1 MKVNRPDGFRKIL
14 FPALLALF
22 CFLLMAVFYG
32 GFVVV
37 RGLDMYADVKGSG
50 QGYIGNLYD
59 TDPVLG
65 YVNAA
70 RADGFNAI
78 PLGAPIPTHHDDEGL
93 VAPFGVGHAFQGKKH
108 PRLLFLGCSFTYG
121 AMVAA
126 DDSYPYK
133 TAVRVQGEAVNAAVP
148 GYGLAQMVLQARSL
162 IPKYKPDFVIV
173 QYSPWL
179 VERAVKPF
187 APAYNQLI
195 VPVPYYAGNGVP
207 AIAPPAF
214 RALTLSLDYYRTS
227 SPGPGDKLSFLW
239 NIALPKYLH
248 DDIRLNGFRLK
259 QALGL
264 AKKPSRNPVGL
275 VREAYAEMASV
286 AARNHARMIIMII
299 MVIGTDTPLY
309 VPEGLFPPEAVVVNG
324 QRALLDHLPVADSD
338 SYIRSYWHWR
348 GNPPR
353 PVDWH
358 PNARAHE
365 LLANALAQR
374 MATLSTDARERV
386 PPP

>member
-1 MKVNRPDGFRKIL
+1 MKERRPDDYRKIL
-14 FPALLALF
+14 FPALLALL
-22 CFLLMAVFYG
+22 CLSLIAVLYG

-50 QGYIGNLYD
+50 QGYIGKLYD
-59 TDPVLG
+59 TDPQLG

-70 RADGFNAI
+70 GADGFNAI
-78 PLGAPIPTHHDDEGL
+78 PLGVPIATHHDDEGL
-93 VAPFGVGHAFQGKKH
+93 VAPFGVKHSFQGKKH

-126 DDSYPYK
+126 EDSYPYK
-133 TAVRVQGEAVNAAVP
+133 TALQVQGEAVNAAVP
-148 GYGLAQMVLQARSL
+148 GYGLAQMVLQARRL
-162 IPKYKPDFVIV
+162 IPRYKPDYVVV

-179 VERAVKPF
+179 VERAVTPF

-214 RALTLSLDYYRTS
+214 RALPHSLDYYRAS
-227 SPGPGDKLSFLW
+227 SPGLGDKLSFLW
-239 NIALPKYLH
+239 SIALPKYLH
-248 DDIRLNGFRLK
+248 DDIGLNWFRLR

-275 VREAYAEMASV
+275 VREAYADMAAV
-286 AARNHARMIIMII
+286 AARNHAKLII
-299 MVIGTDTPLY
+299 MVIGSNVPLY
-309 VPEGLFPPEAVVVNG
+309 VPEGLFPPEAVIVNG
-324 QRALLDHLPVADSD
+324 QQVLLAHLPVADSD
-338 SYIRSYWHWR
+338 SYIRAYWHWR
-348 GNPPR
+348 GNPPQ

-374 MATLSTDARERV
+374 IATLSAETR
-386 PPP
+386 